1 MALHDDHNG
10 DRPADIL
17 EQAAPA
23 FLQLLDSDPEQ
34 GFAEFYRLARALLTV
49 SPPRVM
55 WQVPAD
61 KREDQ
66 IHDIILH
73 CCRDDF
79 RVLRRYQDRGKAF
92 AAWFMLVARNKI
104 LDHLRSKDSDSG
116 VPLAEEDSE
125 NPGVVLR
132 DGTPLADAQTEQ
144 RQIIELVREA
154 LQMMSDKCRILIEGA
169 AEGYR
174 PRELT
179 KLLGWP
185 ADQNKKAS
193 DDLRECRKRLRRLL
207 GEQGLDP
214 EQLRGWAGSSVAPE
228 MTS

>member
-66 IHDIILH
+66 IHDTAPKGSH
-73 CCRDDF
+73 CPYHVGFFFF
-79 RVLRRYQDRGKAF
+79 RG
-92 AAWFMLVARNKI
+92 I
-104 LDHLRSKDSDSG
+104 HLSF
-116 VPLAEEDSE
+116 L
-125 NPGVVLR
+125 
-132 DGTPLADAQTEQ
+132 
-144 RQIIELVREA
+144 
-154 LQMMSDKCRILIEGA
+154 
-169 AEGYR
+169 
-174 PRELT
+174 
-179 KLLGWP
+179 
-185 ADQNKKAS
+185 
-193 DDLRECRKRLRRLL
+193 
-207 GEQGLDP
+207 
-214 EQLRGWAGSSVAPE
+214 
-228 MTS
+228 